1 MRRTFLTRMLA
12 LPALGLTSAPQ
23 QPPPKSKIL
32 IKSAWGSAD
41 PTQAAFAFHHV
52 NAFAEAGHEVRIFL
66 LGEAVSLMRTAIANS
81 VVPVG

>member
-32 IKSAWGSAD
+32 IKSALSSA
-41 PTQAAFAFHHV
+41 
-52 NAFAEAGHEVRIFL
+52 EVL
-66 LGEAVSLMRTAIANS
+66 TE
-81 VVPVG
+81 